1 MFQAP
6 RLSLRSIRMLCAG
19 LFLIVLT
26 AAPSNSLHA
35 VAQSGRRA
43 PKSNLP
49 QPPPTPAPTS
59 NATTPEA
66 QGESES
72 ISRGATKK
80 TDPSQISVAALELDS
95 PFLNVSYYYTDLV
108 MASFLKRLSESATLS
123 VKPGGKTN
131 RKAARD
137 RAKNESE
144 TFVVG
149 VEFEEDSMT
158 GRQSVGRTDPS
169 TLILR
174 YYIYAPRTGTL
185 KGQGRMDQR
194 PYSSSTRIGGMRLP
208 LPTSRGRGAIEY
220 MLDQLGSDAADR
232 VMASLNVIPPL
243 ER

>member
-6 RLSLRSIRMLCAG
+6 RLSVRSIRMLCAG
-19 LFLIVLT
+19 LFLIFLT
-26 AAPSNSLHA
+26 AAPSNSLNA
-35 VAQSGRRA
+35 AAQSGRRA

-49 QPPPTPAPTS
+49 QPPPSPPTS
-59 NATTPEA
+59 NGTTPEA

-80 TDPSQISVAALELDS
+80 TDPSHIPVAALEFDS

-108 MASFLKRLSESATLS
+108 MASFIKRLSESATLS

-149 VEFEEDSMT
+149 VEFEEDTMT
-158 GRQSVGRTDPS
+158 GRQTVGRTDPS

-174 YYIYAPRTGTL
+174 YYLYAPRTGTL

-208 LPTSRGRGAIEY
+208 LPTPRGRGMIEY
-220 MLDQLGSDAADR
+220 VLDQLGRDAADR
-232 VMASLNVIPPL
+232 VMASLNVIPPP